1 MCLPIGK
8 EMTPPAKKENYELLL
23 YRLDQIDRKL
33 DDMSKNYVTKL
44 EFEDF
49 KDVVH
54 KELKRKSFVTWV
66 NPIIASVSTATVTF
80 LLIEFIR
87 SK

>member
-1 MCLPIGK
+1 
-8 EMTPPAKKENYELLL
+8 MTPPAKKENYELLL

-33 DDMSKNYVTKL
+33 DEMSNNYVTKL

-54 KELKRKSFVTWV
+54 KELKSKSFSNWV
-66 NPIIASVSTATVTF
+66 NPVIASISTALVTF
-80 LLIEFIR
+80 LLIEFIKH
-87 SK
+87 S

>member
-1 MCLPIGK
+1 
-8 EMTPPAKKENYELLL
+8 MTPPAKKENYELLL

-33 DDMSKNYVTKL
+33 DEMSKNYVTKL

-54 KELKRKSFVTWV
+54 KELKRKSFGNWI
-66 NPIIASVSTATVTF
+66 NPIIASISTAMITF
-80 LLIEFIR
+80 LLVEFIR
-87 SK
+87 NQ